1 MSNFNCINSCRLSP
15 RITILGLSIGAMAL
29 VTTVWPTAL
38 AKANPPEEFSVA
50 QQPTGERALIVEEV
64 RGTVTYGASMQAV
77 TVGQRL
83 RAGEEEFR
91 TGPNSTARLHIDNH
105 IGSLEVAENTTLKI
119 KTLSNGKTSLFVSQ
133 GRVRA
138 SIGKTIR
145 TSNSQ
150 KQGNKGENEK
160 YLIAQRNFSRGNYPV
175 DIETPAGIAGVQGT
189 SFGVNVGPNGKT
201 GISTLEGSVVAIA
214 QGQEIVVNKGQYV
227 VIEPGKAPTKPEI
240 APTRAA
246 FRILS
251 VRKIGDNGIRIIGQ
265 AAPHELVYVN
275 GRAVETDIEGKFSI
289 IVPRTLNRRVR
300 FVLRGPTITETH
312 YEIAVL

>member
-1 MSNFNCINSCRLSP
+1 MLNFDCLSSCRLSP
-15 RITILGLSIGAMAL
+15 KIAILSLSVGAVAL
-29 VTTVWPTAL
+29 IIPIWPTAI

-50 QQPTGERALIVEEV
+50 QQQTGERAIIVEEV
-64 RGTVTYGASMQAV
+64 KGTVTYGPSMQAV

-83 RAGEEEFR
+83 RAGEDELR
-91 TGPNSTARLHIDNH
+91 TGQNSTVRLYIDNH

-119 KTLSNGKTSLFVSQ
+119 KTLSKEKTSLFVWQ

-145 TSNSQ
+145 TRNSQ
-150 KQGNKGENEK
+150 KQESKGENEK
-160 YLIAQRNFSRGNYPV
+160 YLIAQRNSSRGNYPI
-175 DIETPAGIAGVQGT
+175 DIQTPAGIAGVQGT
-189 SFGVNVGPNGKT
+189 CFGVNVGPTGKT

-227 VIEPGKAPTKPEI
+227 VIEPGKAPTKPEK

-246 FRILS
+246 FRLLS

-265 AAPHELVYVN
+265 ASPHELVYVN
-275 GRAVETDIEGKFSI
+275 GIAVETDIEGKFSI
-289 IVPRTLNRRVR
+289 IIPRPLNRRVR
-300 FVLRGPTITETH
+300 FVLRGPIVTETY